1 MEKDTTAEKVA
12 ERKETSRLPDF
23 YSGGGEKGLQPPLP
37 PVGGIFRLPG
47 EAVDVVV
54 VVFIKGVFVGLE
66 EGGEFCEAFLVEI
79 GKEFVAFRLL
89 TLP

>member
-12 ERKETSRLPDF
+12 ERKETGGLPDF
-23 YSGGGEKGLQPPLP
+23 YSSGGKKGKFPLP

-54 VVFIKGVFVGLE
+54 VVFIKGVFVGLK

-79 GKEFVAFRLL
+79 GNEFVA
-89 TLP
+89 